1 MVVAQL
7 EERSLPTPEV
17 CGSNPF
23 IGIILNRKFLYCSL
37 LKIQKV
43 KKKRPGMTIFLKKY
57 SNGLRRNLKAIL
69 SELPTFG
76 LIPVVKKLVDAD
88 CT

>member
-1 MVVAQL
+1 
-7 EERSLPTPEV
+7 
-17 CGSNPF
+17 
-23 IGIILNRKFLYCSL
+23 
-37 LKIQKV
+37 
-43 KKKRPGMTIFLKKY
+43 MTIFLKKY